1 MRESDTEQIEW
12 ENVKTI
18 NRWNMDQTQRMRNSQ
33 TVKQSFWKVQ
43 AYNLGQAN
51 KIEEQNSNEKW
62 INVCFFL
69 FSLAN
74 RIKFR
79 VNFVHE

>member
-1 MRESDTEQIEW
+1 MRERENNQQMKYGSTQI
-12 ENVKTI
+12 
-18 NRWNMDQTQRMRNSQ
+18 MCNSQ
-33 TVKQSFWKVQ
+33 TVKQSFWKVR
-43 AYNLGQAN
+43 ACNLGQAN

-62 INVCFFL
+62 INVCFL
-69 FSLAN
+69 FSLEN

>member
-62 INVCFFL
+62 INVCFFY
-69 FSLAN
+69 FP
-74 RIKFR
+74 
-79 VNFVHE
+79 